1 MDLKIQSLIIL
12 LIIFIKIL
20 LIPGISSIRNE
31 PLDIEQMNTINKFQM
46 IFLLFYLL
54 FLPLIAYDSKK
65 MPLII
70 LLMGSIIGYI
80 AMIMMII
87 FKSKKTETIY
97 CKAFCKDK
105 TKNKKE
111 LVTFFEGLDPTNTAS
126 AFLLIFYLA
135 ECLYLMMFGVIAFID
150 MNKNVK
156 YTHIIMFLACLA
168 GALIVTSMVL
178 HSTDINLGTM
188 CKKKCASKGL
198 YEKKNTCKG
207 QAK

>member
-20 LIPGISSIRNE
+20 LIPGISLIRNE
-31 PLDIEQMNTINKFQM
+31 PLDIEQMNTINKFQI

-54 FLPLIAYDSKK
+54 FLPVIAYNHRKK
-65 MPLII
+65 MLLI
-70 LLMGSIIGYI
+70 LLLMVSIIVYI

-111 LVTFFEGLDPTNTAS
+111 LVTFFEGLDSTNTAS
-126 AFLLIFYLA
+126 AFLLIFYVTEL
-135 ECLYLMMFGVIAFID
+135 LYLIMFGVISFTD
-150 MNKNVK
+150 MNEDVNS
-156 YTHIIMFLACLA
+156 YAIMLFACLA
-168 GALIVTSMVL
+168 GALIVISMVL

-188 CKKKCASKGL
+188 CKKKCKEKGMYSKNGGCS
-198 YEKKNTCKG
+198 K
-207 QAK
+207 

>member
-1 MDLKIQSLIIL
+1 MDLKIQSLIIV

-20 LIPGISSIRNE
+20 LIPGVSSIRNE
-31 PLDIEQMNTINKFQM
+31 PLDIAQMNTINKFQM

-54 FLPLIAYDSKK
+54 FLPLIAYDKAYDNSKK

-135 ECLYLMMFGVIAFID
+135 ECLYLLMFGAIAFID
-150 MNKNVK
+150 MNKNVN
-156 YTHIIMFLACLA
+156 IIMFLACLA

-207 QAK
+207 

>member
-1 MDLKIQSLIIL
+1 
-12 LIIFIKIL
+12 
-20 LIPGISSIRNE
+20 
-31 PLDIEQMNTINKFQM
+31 
-46 IFLLFYLL
+46 
-54 FLPLIAYDSKK
+54 
-65 MPLII
+65 
-70 LLMGSIIGYI
+70 
-80 AMIMMII
+80 MIMMII

-135 ECLYLMMFGVIAFID
+135 ECLYLLMFGAIPFINMD
-150 MNKNVK
+150 NKVHS
-156 YTHIIMFLACLA
+156 YSIMLLACLA
-168 GALIVTSMVL
+168 GALIVLSIVL

-207 QAK
+207 EAKSSFSSSDWSTLQQKVIRYNDRKTGNARVAPRFLDNPENLVCKKYEAVDGSMNPISHIGIGSSEHGVLKDRNDDPIKLAC

>member
-54 FLPLIAYDSKK
+54 FLPLIAYNDSKK
-65 MPLII
+65 MPLIL
-70 LLMGSIIGYI
+70 LLMVSIIVYI

-135 ECLYLMMFGVIAFID
+135 ECLYLMMFGAIPFID
-150 MNKNVK
+150 MNKDVNLN
-156 YTHIIMFLACLA
+156 TIMFLACLA
-168 GALIVTSMVL
+168 CALIVTSMVL

-188 CKKKCASKGL
+188 CKKKCVEKGMYSKNGVCS
-198 YEKKNTCKG
+198 K
-207 QAK
+207 

>member
-54 FLPLIAYDSKK
+54 FLPLIAYNDSKK
-65 MPLII
+65 MPLIL
-70 LLMGSIIGYI
+70 LLMVSIIVYI

-97 CKAFCKDK
+97 CKAFSKDK

-135 ECLYLMMFGVIAFID
+135 ECLYLMMFGAIPFID
-150 MNKNVK
+150 MNKDVNS
-156 YTHIIMFLACLA
+156 YAIMFLACLA

-188 CKKKCASKGL
+188 CKKKCVEKGMYSKNGVCS
-198 YEKKNTCKG
+198 K
-207 QAK
+207 